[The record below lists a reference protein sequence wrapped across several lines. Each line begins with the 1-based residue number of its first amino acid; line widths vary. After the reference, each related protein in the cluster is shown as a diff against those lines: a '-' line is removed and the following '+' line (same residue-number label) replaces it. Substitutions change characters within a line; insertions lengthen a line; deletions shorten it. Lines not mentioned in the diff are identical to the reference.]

1 MWELEHLFI
10 ARHHRASEVRRHRGK
25 HTKYVSN
32 DIAVI
37 LSEFLCQCLH
47 KNNNCIIILII
58 NSAPETPMDI
68 NDEIKQRVFSTA
80 DRLYA
85 ENDRS
90 KFPTVD
96 EVRRAAKTDMNAASV
111 AMKEW
116 RRQQTTHVE
125 QVAVSVP
132 QSVNDAFSAALASAW
147 QAAVAHANKSL
158 DDARSAWD
166 AEKKEAEEH
175 RTQLATAYDNLHQ
188 QFITSE
194 SELHVCTQYRAQLE
208 SDLDTLRTELEKQ
221 AHQIADLTRQNE
233 EKKAR
238 IEELKSES
246 ADQRQQHREEISRLS
261 EHHERE
267 LKELTTSLENHRK
280 DHEQEVHDLITKA
293 SKSGSRAEQLDSQL
307 AALQDETIKLN
318 KAKNSLDTE
327 VRELRARLESAAR
340 EVTKAETRSDR
351 LEQQLIDL
359 ARHAQVNSPK
369 EGKSKNSQ
377 K

>member
-1 MWELEHLFI
+1 
-10 ARHHRASEVRRHRGK
+10 
-25 HTKYVSN
+25 
-32 DIAVI
+32 
-37 LSEFLCQCLH
+37 
-47 KNNNCIIILII
+47 
-58 NSAPETPMDI
+58 MDI
-68 NDEIKQRVFSTA
+68 NDEIKQRIFSTA

-132 QSVNDAFSAALASAW
+132 ESVNDAFSAALASAW

-246 ADQRQQHREEISRLS
+246 SDQRQQHREEISRLS

-267 LKELTTSLENHRK
+267 LKELTTSLENQRK
-280 DHEQEVHDLITKA
+280 DHEQEVHDLIAKA
-293 SKSGSRAEQLDSQL
+293 SKSESRSEQLDSQL
-307 AALQDETIKLN
+307 AALQDETTKLN

-340 EVTKAETRSDR
+340 ELTKAETRSDR

-369 EGKSKNSQ
+369 EGKSKNPQ

>member
-1 MWELEHLFI
+1 
-10 ARHHRASEVRRHRGK
+10 
-25 HTKYVSN
+25 
-32 DIAVI
+32 
-37 LSEFLCQCLH
+37 
-47 KNNNCIIILII
+47 
-58 NSAPETPMDI
+58 MDI

-116 RRQQTTHVE
+116 RRLQTTHVE
-125 QVAVSVP
+125 QIAVSVP
-132 QSVNDAFSAALASAW
+132 ESVNDAFSAALASAW

-158 DDARSAWD
+158 EDARSAWD

-175 RTQLATAYDNLHQ
+175 RAQLAIAYDNLNQ
-188 QFITSE
+188 QHITAE

-208 SDLDTLRTELEKQ
+208 SDLDTLRSELEQ
-221 AHQIADLTRQNE
+221 QSHHIADLTRQND
-233 EKKAR
+233 EKKIR
-238 IEELKSES
+238 IDEQKTEN

-267 LKELTTSLENHRK
+267 LKDLTAALENQRN
-280 DHEQEVHDLITKA
+280 DHEQEVHDLIAKA
-293 SKSGSRAEQLDSQL
+293 SKSESRAEQLESQL
-307 AALQDETIKLN
+307 TALQSETAKLN

-327 VRELRARLESAAR
+327 VPELRARLESTAR
-340 EVTKAETRSDR
+340 ELTKAETRSDR

-359 ARHAQVNSPK
+359 ARRAQDNGPK
-369 EGKSKNSQ
+369 DGKPKNPQ

>member
-1 MWELEHLFI
+1 
-10 ARHHRASEVRRHRGK
+10 
-25 HTKYVSN
+25 
-32 DIAVI
+32 
-37 LSEFLCQCLH
+37 
-47 KNNNCIIILII
+47 
-58 NSAPETPMDI
+58 MDI

-132 QSVNDAFSAALASAW
+132 ESVNDAFSAALASAW

-238 IEELKSES
+238 IEELKSEN
-246 ADQRQQHREEISRLS
+246 ADQRQQHREEISQLS

-267 LKELTTSLENHRK
+267 LKELTVALENQRK
-280 DHEQEVHDLITKA
+280 DHEQEVHDLIAKA
-293 SKSGSRAEQLDSQL
+293 SKSESRSEQLDSQL
-307 AALQDETIKLN
+307 AALQDETTKLN

-340 EVTKAETRSDR
+340 ELTKAETRSDR

-369 EGKSKNSQ
+369 EGKSKNPQ